1 MARCD
6 VAGWLHTLFRA
17 AICDESL
24 RRDFLLSMFLLLL
37 LLILLLLSVNDIIII
52 INIFNAIVIIIERNK
67 SCQHHTHVCMYTLLL
82 LLLFRNT
89 TAPTHLLTTHQSIA
103 TLILPTP
110 LSIPSR
116 AHHACAAEAAK
127 QRSLRRALH
136 LLKTHMQVQRM
147 PLAPAMFPRA
157 PYTCTPSQTLYWAA
171 LSRQNNKMLLT
182 RRNHIL
188 KY

>member
-1 MARCD
+1 MQQILSASHACVYVYA
-6 VAGWLHTLFRA
+6 VASA
-17 AICDESL
+17 
-24 RRDFLLSMFLLLL
+24 FLQ
-37 LLILLLLSVNDIIII
+37 
-52 INIFNAIVIIIERNK
+52 K
-67 SCQHHTHVCMYTLLL
+67 HH
-82 LLLFRNT
+82 N
-89 TAPTHLLTTHQSIA
+89 PNTHLLSTHQSIA

-116 AHHACAAEAAK
+116 AHHACAAEAAQ
-127 QRSLRRALH
+127 QRSLRRAL
-136 LLKTHMQVQRM
+136 LLFETHMQVQRM

-157 PYTCTPSQTLYWAA
+157 PHTCTPSQTLYWAA